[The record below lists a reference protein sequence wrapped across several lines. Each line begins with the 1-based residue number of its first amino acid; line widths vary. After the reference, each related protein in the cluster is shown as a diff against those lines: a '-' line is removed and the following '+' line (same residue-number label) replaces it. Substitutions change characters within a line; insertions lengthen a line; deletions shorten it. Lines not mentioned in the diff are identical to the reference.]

1 MKDWY
6 GVVSSL
12 LVSYALCSTGA
23 EVDHANR
30 YRFSGYASCD
40 VASAYISSSGG
51 LSDTRHVSTHTLGLR
66 QNLGDLGFVD
76 GYMWSISALHD
87 KQRERHGQLFYWL
100 EGALHYGYDL
110 PIGDGEL
117 LQTKAGPY
125 CGLPLDYEH
134 EHNPSL
140 GVSVAQR
147 FDTPYVT
154 PYWGGIW
161 LCEPNHKGRVK
172 AGLAKGFDLGN
183 DLYLSFYFQPTWMD
197 HRRYRAR
204 YGSEI
209 REKTF
214 MGGAVAFILFGLQLD
229 WRVSDNLKLYTALSQ
244 YDVIN
249 RQARDAIKSGGQ
261 YYDKCDWPLA
271 KVGVMLTF

>member
-1 MKDWY
+1 MKDCSC
-6 GVVSSL
+6 VVSLL
-12 LVSYALCSTGA
+12 LVSCALVSFGA

-30 YRFSGYASCD
+30 YRFAGYASCD
-40 VASAYISSSGG
+40 IASAYISTSGG
-51 LSDTRHVSTHTLGLR
+51 LSDTRPVSTHTLGLR

-100 EGALHYGYDL
+100 EGALHYGHDL
-110 PIGDGEL
+110 SLWDGTL
-117 LQTKAGPY
+117 LQTKVGPY
-125 CGLPLDYEH
+125 CGLPLDYVH

-140 GVSVAQR
+140 GASAAQR
-147 FDTPYVT
+147 FTTPYVT

-172 AGLAKGFDLGN
+172 AGLTKGFDLGN

-214 MGGAVAFILFGLQLD
+214 MGGAVAFILFGVQVD
-229 WRVSDNLKLYTALSQ
+229 WQVSDNLKLYAALSQ

-249 RQARDAIKSGGQ
+249 RQARDAIKSGGH